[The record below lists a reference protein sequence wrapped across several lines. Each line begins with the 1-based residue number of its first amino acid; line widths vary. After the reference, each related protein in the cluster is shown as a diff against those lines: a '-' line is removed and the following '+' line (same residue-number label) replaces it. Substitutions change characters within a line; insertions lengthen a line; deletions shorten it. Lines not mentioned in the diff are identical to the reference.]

1 VGALPRVAGVDVLA
15 WGDAPSHTWQN
26 VPMVL
31 QSILADYQAV
41 VFDIGRTHLTKTLAT
56 FNELSLQVQWLLVCP
71 GDVTSVNAAARV
83 RHFFDDELRLLIR
96 CDSQS
101 GLKDKQILDALKV
114 KPENSAQFTTDPKV
128 HRALIR
134 GEFARLAAT
143 RPKAMNQI
151 GQLLTDPH

>member
-1 VGALPRVAGVDVLA
+1 
-15 WGDAPSHTWQN
+15 
-26 VPMVL
+26 MVL
-31 QSILADYQAV
+31 QSILTNYQAV
-41 VFDIGRTHLTKTLAT
+41 VFDIGRAHLTKTLKT

-96 CDSQS
+96 GDSQS

-114 KPENSAQFTTDPKV
+114 KPSNSASFTTDPKV
-128 HRALIR
+128 HRAQIR

-143 RPKAMNQI
+143 GPKVMNQI
-151 GQLLTDPH
+151 GQLLTHPN